1 MRLVHPGNSY
11 TILQKYAVKLHYLC
25 GPDMEQYG
33 YKEIW
38 KVSYP
43 ILISLVMEQLIGMTD
58 TVFLGRVG
66 ELELGASAVA
76 GVYYMVLYMLG
87 FGFSIGAQIM
97 IGHSNGEK
105 DYRKAGKLFWHALY
119 FLLALSA
126 MLCILSEFLS
136 PVVLGAML
144 SSEDITLQAD
154 SYLRWRAPGL
164 ILAFCVCA
172 YRAFYVGSTHTRI
185 LSTSSVVM
193 VISNIA
199 FNWALIFGKLGLE
212 PMGIRG
218 AALGSTLAEGVSLL
232 YLIIA
237 SSVRVESKEY
247 GLHTPSRF
255 DMGLLGSIL
264 KVSLWTMIQSFFSIF
279 TWLLFFIFIEH
290 TGQKAIA
297 ASNILRSTSGLIWMV
312 LSAFASTGCSLI
324 SNLLGQG
331 RKDSVRPLIGRVL
344 KLSYIVLIP
353 VLVFFCLCPKLI
365 LGLYTDMQD
374 IIQASIPGLWVLSV
388 SYLLTIPSHILFQ
401 AVAGTGETRA
411 AFFLEMGALVVYT
424 VYCTVVIAVLH
435 SGLAASWASEAVYA
449 AAMTLLCSLFLRKRG
464 FI

>member
-1 MRLVHPGNSY
+1 M
-11 TILQKYAVKLHYLC
+11 Q
-25 GPDMEQYG
+25 QYS

-66 ELELGASAVA
+66 EVELGASAVA
-76 GVYYMVLYMLG
+76 GVYYLVLYMLG

-97 IGHSNGEK
+97 IGHSNGE
-105 DYRKAGKLFWHALY
+105 RNFRRAGELFWHSLY
-119 FLLALSA
+119 FLIALSGL
-126 MLCILSEFLS
+126 LCILSELLS

-144 SSEDITLQAD
+144 SSDDITLQAG
-154 SYLRWRAPGL
+154 SYLRWRSPGL
-164 ILAFCVCA
+164 ILAFCTCA
-172 YRAFYVGSTHTRI
+172 YRAFYVGSTHTKI
-185 LSTSSVVM
+185 LSMSSLVM

-199 FNWALIFGKLGLE
+199 FNWVLIFGKLGLE

-237 SSVRVESKEY
+237 TSHRKEIKAY
-247 GLHTPSRF
+247 GLDTPCRF
-255 DMGLLGSIL
+255 EPALLRSIL

-279 TWLLFFIFIEH
+279 TWLIFFIFIEH

-312 LSAFASTGCSLI
+312 LSAFASTCCSLI

-331 RKDSVRPLIGRVL
+331 RKDSVRPLIGKVL
-344 KLSYIVLIP
+344 KLSYAVLIP
-353 VLVFFCLCPKLI
+353 VLLFFCLCPRLI
-365 LGLYTDMQD
+365 LGLYTDIQD
-374 IIQASIPGLWVLSV
+374 IIEVAIPGLWVLCA
-388 SYLLTIPSHILFQ
+388 SYLLTIPAHILFQ
-401 AVAGTGETRA
+401 AVAGTGDTRA
-411 AFFLEMGALVVYT
+411 AFFLEMEALVVY
-424 VYCTVVIAVLH
+424 VLYCTVVIALMR

-449 AAMTLLCSLFLRKRG
+449 ASMTLLCTLFLRKRG
-464 FI
+464 YI

>member
-1 MRLVHPGNSY
+1 M
-11 TILQKYAVKLHYLC
+11 Q
-25 GPDMEQYG
+25 QYS

-66 ELELGASAVA
+66 EVELGASAVA
-76 GVYYMVLYMLG
+76 GVYYLVLYMLG

-97 IGHSNGEK
+97 IGHSNGE
-105 DYRKAGKLFWHALY
+105 RNFRRAGELFWQSLY
-119 FLLALSA
+119 FLIALSGL
-126 MLCILSEFLS
+126 LCILSELLS

-144 SSEDITLQAD
+144 SSDDITLQAG
-154 SYLRWRAPGL
+154 SYLRWRSPGL
-164 ILAFCVCA
+164 ILAFCTCA
-172 YRAFYVGSTHTRI
+172 YRAFYVGSTHTKI
-185 LSTSSVVM
+185 LSMSSLVM

-199 FNWALIFGKLGLE
+199 FNWVLIFGKLGLE

-237 SSVRVESKEY
+237 TSHRKEIKAY
-247 GLHTPSRF
+247 GLDTPCRF
-255 DMGLLGSIL
+255 EPGMLRSIL

-279 TWLLFFIFIEH
+279 TWLIFFIFIEH

-331 RKDSVRPLIGRVL
+331 RKDSVRPLIGKVL
-344 KLSYIVLIP
+344 KLSYAVLIP
-353 VLVFFCLCPKLI
+353 VLLFFCLCPRLI
-365 LGLYTDMQD
+365 LGLYTDIQD
-374 IIQASIPGLWVLSV
+374 IIEVAIPGLWVLCA
-388 SYLLTIPSHILFQ
+388 SYLLTIPAHILFQ
-401 AVAGTGETRA
+401 AVAGTGDTRA
-411 AFFLEMGALVVYT
+411 AFFLEMGALVVY
-424 VYCTVVIAVLH
+424 VLYCTVVIALMR

-449 AAMTLLCSLFLRKRG
+449 ASMTLLCTLFLRKRG
-464 FI
+464 YI